1 MFDYTDFPE
10 QRQAKIRQIL
20 SEEGKVVCT
29 LLSRELNVSE
39 HTIRRDLKE
48 LAQSGACKRVYGGA
62 VIMPPEAIDFASRAS
77 IDAVQKDRIAQAVIP
92 LIKPN
97 SCVFFDTGTTN
108 LAVAKQ
114 LPPGLKFTAVCNS
127 PIIAT
132 ELMQHQDVE
141 VIFLGGRIQKEVGG
155 AIGID
160 TLRQLEKM
168 YFDQCLLGGCAF
180 DANEGLTVFEYDDA
194 EFKKCLVTRSSEVI
208 VALTANK
215 ISALARYRVAGCEDI
230 TALVTDDEIAPA
242 CQDAL
247 SEKNLDLIIAR

>member
-10 QRQAKIRQIL
+10 QRQSKIRQIL
-20 SEEGKVVCT
+20 SEEGKVVCAQ
-29 LLSRELNVSE
+29 LSRELNVSE

-62 VIMPPEAIDFASRAS
+62 VSMPPEVIDFASRAT
-77 IDAVQKDRIAQAVIP
+77 IDAAQKDRIAQAVIP

-97 SCVFFDTGTTN
+97 NCVFFDTGTTN

-114 LPPGLKFTAVCNS
+114 IPAGLKFTAVCNS
-127 PIIAT
+127 PIIAA
-132 ELMQHQDVE
+132 ELMQYPDVE

-215 ISALARYRVAGCEDI
+215 ITALTRYRVATCDEI
-230 TALVTDDEIAPA
+230 TTLVTDDEISPA
-242 CQDAL
+242 CQSAL
-247 SEKNLDLIIAR
+247 SEKNLELIIAR

>member
-10 QRQAKIRQIL
+10 QRQSKIRQLL
-20 SEEGKVVCT
+20 SEAGKVVCAQ
-29 LLSRELNVSE
+29 LSRELNVSE

-62 VIMPPEAIDFASRAS
+62 VIMPPEATDFAHRTTVDS
-77 IDAVQKDRIAQAVIP
+77 VQKNRIAQAVIP

-97 SCVFFDTGTTN
+97 GCVFFDTGTTN
-108 LAVAKQ
+108 LAVAKL
-114 LPPGLKFTAVCNS
+114 LPQGLKFTAVCNS

-155 AIGID
+155 AVGID

-208 VALTANK
+208 VAMAANK
-215 ISALARYRVAGCEDI
+215 ISTLARYRVAGCDEI
-230 TALVTDDEIAPA
+230 ATLVTDDEIALA
-242 CQDAL
+242 NQNVL
-247 SEKNLDLIIAR
+247 SEKNLDVIIAR